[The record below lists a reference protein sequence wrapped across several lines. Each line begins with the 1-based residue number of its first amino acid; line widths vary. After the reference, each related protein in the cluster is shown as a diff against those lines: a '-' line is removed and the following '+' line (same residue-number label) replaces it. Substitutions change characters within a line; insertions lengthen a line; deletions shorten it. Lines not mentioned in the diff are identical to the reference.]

1 MAKKPYDWKKGATLQ
16 EHSKRKH
23 KILGEYFRRYLW
35 ERCKNPHTR
44 HFNLAIVD
52 AFAGGGHYAD
62 GSPGS
67 PVIFAKTLLDTV
79 ANINLKR
86 AEKNMPKVEI
96 NCLMILND
104 SDPDAYRKLIE
115 AVAPHEAAAR
125 EADSNVILL
134 CKFYHG
140 KFEALVDKFCTL
152 IKSER
157 YRNVI
162 YNLDQCGHGQV
173 DRATIFKLISSE
185 RSVEIFFTYAIKS
198 LIAFLDQRNSQRNRN
213 RLRYLDL
220 RANALEL
227 AENQMT
233 KNEWLGGVER
243 DVFDHFHECAPFVT
257 PFSIN
262 NPDGWRYWFM
272 HFAKSY
278 RARQIYNDVLHKN
291 SSEQAH
297 FGRSGLHMLSYDP
310 NHDRG
315 FLYLFNSEARE
326 EANRRL
332 YDDIPRLVSCHDDA
346 IKISDFYNLIYN
358 DTPAHSD
365 DIHDAIFK
373 NFDLEVLTPKGN
385 RRRFARRISLNDT
398 LRRREQ
404 LSFHIPEPKK
414 DRSK

>member
-1 MAKKPYDWKKGATLQ
+1 MAKKPYDWKDGATLQ
-16 EHSKRKH
+16 DHSKRKH
-23 KILGEYFRRYLW
+23 KILREYFHRYLW
-35 ERCKNPHTR
+35 ERCKNPNTR

-67 PVIFAKTLLDTV
+67 PVIFAETLLDTV

-86 AEKNMPKVEI
+86 AENNMPKAEI

-104 SDPDAYRKLIE
+104 SDPDAYRKLRE
-115 AVAPHEAAAR
+115 AVAPYAAAAQ
-125 EADSNVILL
+125 ETESNVTLSF
-134 CKFYHG
+134 KFYHG
-140 KFEALVDKFCTL
+140 KFEALVDKFLTL
-152 IKSER
+152 IRNER
-157 YRNVI
+157 YQNVI

-173 DRATIFKLISSE
+173 NRATISRLINSE
-185 RSVEIFFTYAIKS
+185 RSVEIFFTYAIKT
-198 LIAFLDQRNSQRNRN
+198 LIAFLDQHNLQRNRN
-213 RLRYLDL
+213 QLQYLDL
-220 RANALEL
+220 HPNAIEL
-227 AENQMT
+227 AEDQMT
-233 KNEWLGGVER
+233 KGEWLGAVER
-243 DVFDHFHECAPFVT
+243 KVFEHFCECARFVT

-262 NPDGWRYWFM
+262 NPEGWRYWFM

-291 SSEQAH
+291 STEQAH
-297 FGRSGLHMLSYDP
+297 FGRSGLRMLSYDP
-310 NHDRG
+310 NHEGG

-326 EANRRL
+326 EANRQL
-332 YDDIPRLVSCHDDA
+332 YDDIPRLVSNHDDA
-346 IKISDFYNLIYN
+346 IKMSDFYNVIYN

-385 RRRFARRISLNDT
+385 RRRFARRISVNDT
-398 LRRREQ
+398 LRIREQ
-404 LSFHIPEPKK
+404 LSFYIPEPKK